1 MRVVLERKAAKQLE
15 RMNEPMKSRI
25 IAELRNLEKE
35 PPQGDIKKLR
45 GKSGAYRLRVGGY
58 RVLYREWE
66 DCIAVYKIGL
76 RGQAYT
82 GD

>member
-35 PPQGDIKKLR
+35 PPQGGIKKLR

-58 RVLYREWE
+58 RVLYREWGG
-66 DCIAVYKIGL
+66 VYRRL
-76 RGQAYT
+76 
-82 GD
+82 